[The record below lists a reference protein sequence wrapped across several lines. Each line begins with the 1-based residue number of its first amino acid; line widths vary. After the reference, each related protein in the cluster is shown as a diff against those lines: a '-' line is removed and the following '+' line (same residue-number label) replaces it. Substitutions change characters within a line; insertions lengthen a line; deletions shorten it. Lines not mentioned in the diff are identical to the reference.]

1 MGGLRNRPGRFHGGN
16 QRVGLGVTIQGPEQ
30 EAYLAGVSVQ
40 YSRGETE
47 PSSPPAATPTGGT
60 EAPRRQPTGRT
71 EAEGPPLKV
80 RIIGSEPMPES
91 DFGQEL

>member
-1 MGGLRNRPGRFHGGN
+1 MLH
-16 QRVGLGVTIQGPEQ
+16 
-30 EAYLAGVSVQ
+30 SVQ

-60 EAPRRQPTGRT
+60 EAPRRQPTRRT